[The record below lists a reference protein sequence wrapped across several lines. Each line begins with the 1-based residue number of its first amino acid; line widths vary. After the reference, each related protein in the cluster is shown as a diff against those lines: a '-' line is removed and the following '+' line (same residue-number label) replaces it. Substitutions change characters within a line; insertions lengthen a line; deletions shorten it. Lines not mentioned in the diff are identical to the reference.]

1 MAEKT
6 YKYAYEKLM
15 DENKLSINELPE
27 DARTGIS
34 AIKDQEKGIALQDK
48 KGKKPSAATLNKI
61 KAWDKAVTREIVDFL
76 EDRNEDAVE
85 KEKLANA
92 GKEEAKKIS
101 EESAAAKLEEDEA
114 AKNKAPEV
122 DPRGAEIDAE
132 CIKMVSN
139 SKDKVDLNYLK
150 EHAPT
155 AYKLIFD
162 TYEKQGENGIS
173 TSNFSIL
180 EINDQRETFQLK
192 KL

>member
-15 DENKLSINELPE
+15 DENNLTINDLPD
-27 DARTGIS
+27 DAKTGIS

-48 KGKKPSAATLNKI
+48 KGKKPSESTLSKV
-61 KAWDKAVTREIVDFL
+61 KAWDKAVTREIADFL
-76 EDRNEDAVE
+76 EDKNEAAAE
-85 KEKLANA
+85 KERLSNA
-92 GKEEAKKIS
+92 GKDEAKRIAD
-101 EESAAAKLEEDEA
+101 EAAAAKLAEEEA
-114 AKNKAPEV
+114 AKGKAPEV

-132 CIKMVSN
+132 CVKMLSN
-139 SKDKVDLNYLK
+139 SKERVDLNYLK

-162 TYEKQGENGIS
+162 TYEKQGENGIA
-173 TSNFSIL
+173 TSNFSLL